1 MYKNDKHESLRNDDA
16 VFNENDSTEQAI
28 VVLSEISL
36 ARLPG
41 DGGLASDLL
50 DILDYLS
57 NVQPGLTIGRIENRR
72 LADLAGYP
80 TFRNGWCVDRI
91 DD

>member
-41 DGGLASDLL
+41 DGGLASDLF
-50 DILDYLS
+50 DILDHLS
-57 NVQPGLTIGRIENRR
+57 NVQPGLTIG
-72 LADLAGYP
+72 
-80 TFRNGWCVDRI
+80 
-91 DD
+91 